1 MFLDLAS
8 ASAGT
13 MDLETKLVLTDTY
26 VKFTLRQAAS
36 NLDIVLISAQT
47 MSVDTRLVLA
57 DPGIWT
63 LFV

>member
-1 MFLDLAS
+1 
-8 ASAGT
+8 

-47 MSVDTRLVLA
+47 MGVDTRLVLA